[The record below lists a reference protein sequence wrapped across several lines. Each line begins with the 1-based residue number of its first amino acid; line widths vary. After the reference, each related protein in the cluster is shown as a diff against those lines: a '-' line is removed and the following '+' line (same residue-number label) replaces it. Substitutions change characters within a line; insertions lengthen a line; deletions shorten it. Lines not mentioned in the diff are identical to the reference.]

1 MTAQTSWTDD
11 QWRRVSYVMS
21 NSDYDY
27 LPKFKLW
34 LYSNYPLWVAF
45 VDKTREMSRFKK
57 RPRFGAKAIIEI
69 IRWDTMVHERDIT
82 FKVNNNHAPD
92 LARLIM
98 ARFPEFDGFF
108 SIRGSVNRQDAA
120 V

>member
-1 MTAQTSWTDD
+1 MTDQTEWSAD
-11 QWRRVSYVMS
+11 QWARVITVM
-21 NSDYDY
+21 NKSDYEY
-27 LPKFKLW
+27 LPEFEKW
-34 LYSNYPLWVAF
+34 LHDNYVFWVAF
-45 VDKTREMSRFKK
+45 VTKAREMSRFQK

-69 IRWDTMVHERDIT
+69 IRWDTMIQERDIT

-108 SIRGSVNRQDAA
+108 SIRGSVNRYDAPK
-120 V
+120 